1 MASKNGFCATTHRGS
16 ATGALRI
23 LLSQSKPRWTQKPHN
38 GERSKKTKQLV
49 RSANGIKQIFALPT
63 TISRKFAQS
72 HPQVLSFHLPPWM
85 SQTKREAQSGKAV
98 AGCTAAEAAG
108 ETTRERGRKEM
119 TPAMERPVSS
129 GGHFRS
135 QAMSTRAS
143 EAGEGPLGPSRP
155 PSHVFICNRPRIKMA
170 LGPRQQPGQ
179 FATVKTQRRRPQCEI
194 VAIMLATTS
203 KRPMMAQL
211 DGLFCR

>member
-16 ATGALRI
+16 ATGAIRI

-38 GERSKKTKQLV
+38 GERSKKTKQFV
-49 RSANGIKQIFALPT
+49 RSADGNKQIIALPKP
-63 TISRKFAQS
+63 ISRKFAQS
-72 HPQVLSFHLPPWM
+72 HPQVLSFHLPPLM

-98 AGCTAAEAAG
+98 AGCTAADAR

-135 QAMSTRAS
+135 QARSTRAS

-155 PSHVFICNRPRIKMA
+155 PSHVSICNRPRIKKA

-194 VAIMLATTS
+194 VAIMLATAS